1 MEKVLILDFGSQ
13 YNQLIA
19 RRTRETGVYCEV
31 KPFSLPYE
39 QIEAALKD
47 MNDEEAITV
56 TDGLIR
62 LQ

>member
-39 QIEAALKD
+39 QIVSFDPIAIILSGGPSSVY
-47 MNDEEAITV
+47 EEK
-56 TDGLIR
+56 
-62 LQ
+62 